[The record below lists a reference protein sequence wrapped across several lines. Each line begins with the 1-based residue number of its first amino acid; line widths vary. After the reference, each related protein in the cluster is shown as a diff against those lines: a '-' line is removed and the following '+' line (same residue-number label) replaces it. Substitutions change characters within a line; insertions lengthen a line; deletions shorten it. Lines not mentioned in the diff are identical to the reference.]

1 MKAQGGLPLAFR
13 GPMRRFLSFLMTSA
27 IPVAGLALGVFEI
40 VRADGV
46 RLFVLFGAL
55 VMVAAGGVWS
65 LDEFVRPR

>member
-1 MKAQGGLPLAFR
+1 MA
-13 GPMRRFLSFLMTSA
+13 SA
-27 IPVAGLALGVFEI
+27 ILLAGLALGVFEI